1 MNHQPMK
8 RPMTNVELMTHM
20 MEHSKFG
27 PLAQLIALEGLR
39 NYCDAIVAAPDGFL
53 GQAALMFDESAW
65 RGCCQEILET
75 MANREQLKVEVG
87 QLDDDE
93 LDLDDDPAKRGP
105 DLEKAGL
112 LKVLQHLDD
121 HGWRPIELWDTEEWL
136 VFGNGVTMQAKVN
149 EAAQTDMATLRL
161 RHDDGRIGSIG
172 LVWGNSPIELI
183 ADYTTSDGFE
193 GAVEAA
199 QRSVWPNYPEE

>member
-1 MNHQPMK
+1 
-8 RPMTNVELMTHM
+8 MTHM

-39 NYCDAIVAAPDGFL
+39 NYCDAIVAAPAGFL

-93 LDLDDDPAKRGP
+93 LDLDLDDEPAERGL
-105 DLEKAGL
+105 DLEQAGL

-183 ADYTTSDGFE
+183 ADYTLDHGFE

>member
-1 MNHQPMK
+1 MK
-8 RPMTNVELMTHM
+8 RPMSNEELIHHLMVYSKHGAM
-20 MEHSKFG
+20 M
-27 PLAQLIALEGLR
+27 QMIVMEGLR
-39 NYCDAIVAAPDGFL
+39 NYCATVVQAKPGFL
-53 GQAALMFDESAW
+53 GEAAMMFSEEAW
-65 RGCCQEILET
+65 RSCCQEYLD
-75 MANREQLKVEVG
+75 ALDNRDQMLIDDIAAIE
-87 QLDDDE
+87 DDE
-93 LDLDDDPAKRGP
+93 PEPVREP
-105 DLEKAGL
+105 DAEQAGL

-136 VFGNGVTMQAKVN
+136 VFGNGVTLQAKVK

-183 ADYTTSDGFE
+183 ADHTTNHGFGE
-193 GAVEAA
+193 AVDAA

>member
-1 MNHQPMK
+1 MHNPMK
-8 RPMTNVELMTHM
+8 RPMTNVELMTYM

-27 PLAQLIALEGLR
+27 PLSQLIALEGLR
-39 NYCDAIVAAPDGFL
+39 NYCDAIVAAPAGFL
-53 GQAALMFDESAW
+53 GQAALMFDERSW

-75 MANREQLKVEVG
+75 MAKRETLTVQVG
-87 QLDDDE
+87 QLDDEE
-93 LDLDDDPAKRGP
+93 LDLDDEPAERGL

-121 HGWRPIELWDTEEWL
+121 HGWRVIELWDTEEWL
-136 VFGNGVTMQAKVN
+136 TFGPGVTMQAKVN

-183 ADYTTSDGFE
+183 ADYTTNDGFE
-193 GAVEAA
+193 DAVAAA

>member
-1 MNHQPMK
+1 MHNPMK
-8 RPMTNVELMTHM
+8 RPMHNVELMEHIM
-20 MEHSKFG
+20 NHSKHG
-27 PLAQLIALEGLR
+27 PLAQLIVLEGLR

-87 QLDDDE
+87 QLDDE
-93 LDLDDDPAKRGP
+93 DLDDEPAESGP

-112 LKVLQHLDD
+112 LKVLQHLGSQ
-121 HGWRPIELWDTEEWL
+121 GWGPYELWDTEEWRNFNAGATL
-136 VFGNGVTMQAKVN
+136 TDVVACCA
-149 EAAQTDMATLRL
+149 ETDMATLRMKGSN
-161 RHDDGRIGSIG
+161 DCIGSIG

-183 ADYTTSDGFE
+183 ADYTLGHGFE
-193 GAVEAA
+193 DAVDAA
-199 QRSVWPNYPEE
+199 QRSVWPNYPDEG